1 MFQLLR
7 SSIDGNVRKPFQKG
21 ILQCELEGPLKFLL
35 FGTVI
40 SLQGSYPEEMIGHVH
55 RDVCAEFCCCKVN
68 HRKKRKEK
76 KTKTTQV
83 STNEGL
89 VKYSNTNGE
98 LLGSY

>member
-1 MFQLLR
+1 MWTFR
-7 SSIDGNVRKPFQKG
+7 SSTDGNVCKTFQKG
-21 ILQCELEGPLKFLL
+21 SLQCELEGPLKFLL

-40 SLQGSYPEEMIGHVH
+40 SLQGSYLEEIIGHGH

-68 HRKKRKEK
+68 HRKKRK

-83 STNEGL
+83 SSNGGL